1 MTSSPGFGPARRRR
15 PSSRQSSRAGDTFSA
30 TRRAQ
35 EQRRVAERTQERIA
49 KNNTIFRDANEHI
62 RAKAEEYQSDIER
75 IPFLCECPRED
86 CTELVPLT
94 TSEYSEVRSNDSHFF
109 MVPDHADAERPL
121 GTVVQR
127 EDGYVIVEKDVSSA
141 ET

>member
-1 MTSSPGFGPARRRR
+1 MTSSAGFGLARRRR
-15 PSSRQSSRAGDTFSA
+15 PSSHQSSRAGDTFST

-62 RAKAEEYQSDIER
+62 RAKADEYQSDIER
-75 IPFLCECPRED
+75 IPFLCECPREH

-94 TSEYSEVRSNDSHFF
+94 ISEYSEVRSNDSHFF
-109 MVPDHADAERPL
+109 MVPDHAAAEQPL

-127 EDGYVIVEKDVSSA
+127 EEGYVIVEKDVSSA